1 MKCLLVNYTTP
12 TEGNGKKKKKPS
24 SDTDHLGLLV
34 LTARLKAELHG
45 LGTPRGEGRRVPA
58 TPSTAIGNT
67 WQGRQIKVSETFRAG
82 VLDTSTTHTDAC
94 PVRDR
99 SDETQLR
106 SKMESSSRAG
116 ESLLSL
122 IFPSFPLQQDLHLPC
137 KHNPSA
143 DNKTA
148 LQPPRRGSTLAKA
161 AVRDPE
167 LYGHRVEHTTGS
179 CQLMLPAASCKFA
192 PLHCSLRWGQRQGS
206 GTSHLRE
213 GNLPLR
219 RKFWGRPAVG
229 GEGGGGGVVV
239 GSAAL
244 PLPRARTMPFF
255 CRTKVEPF
263 TRLDTTATLRPSDT
277 AAGPGPG
284 PGPGLCAAP
293 SAAIRIAPADSRWR
307 WRRRSARPA
316 LPAPAPPGGGRAA
329 RGTRPEIGEG
339 NGEKRGC
346 DGSTMTSW
354 QLPLGVTSRPG
365 P

>member
-1 MKCLLVNYTTP
+1 MPKQLC
-12 TEGNGKKKKKPS
+12 
-24 SDTDHLGLLV
+24 
-34 LTARLKAELHG
+34 
-45 LGTPRGEGRRVPA
+45 GTP
-58 TPSTAIGNT
+58 S
-67 WQGRQIKVSETFRAG
+67 
-82 VLDTSTTHTDAC
+82 C
-94 PVRDR
+94 
-99 SDETQLR
+99 
-106 SKMESSSRAG
+106 
-116 ESLLSL
+116 
-122 IFPSFPLQQDLHLPC
+122 
-137 KHNPSA
+137 
-143 DNKTA
+143 
-148 LQPPRRGSTLAKA
+148 TL
-161 AVRDPE
+161 
-167 LYGHRVEHTTGS
+167 RVENATGS

-206 GTSHLRE
+206 GTNHPRE

-229 GEGGGGGVVV
+229 GRRGGGGVVV

-293 SAAIRIAPADSRWR
+293 SAAIRIAPAAGCCC

-329 RGTRPEIGEG
+329 GGDPPRNWGGEWG
-339 NGEKRGC
+339 KAG
-346 DGSTMTSW
+346 
-354 QLPLGVTSRPG
+354 L
-365 P
+365 